1 MSQLSLLVFVHVGL
15 VGFCV
20 GGGAV
25 GGGDG
30 CFYLG
35 GWGWRGDG
43 VVVLCARAG
52 TIILCDVE
60 SVSWR

>member
-15 VGFCV
+15 MGFCV

-35 GWGWRGDG
+35 GGGG
-43 VVVLCARAG
+43 GG
-52 TIILCDVE
+52 TWLLYCVQGQGQ
-60 SVSWR
+60 